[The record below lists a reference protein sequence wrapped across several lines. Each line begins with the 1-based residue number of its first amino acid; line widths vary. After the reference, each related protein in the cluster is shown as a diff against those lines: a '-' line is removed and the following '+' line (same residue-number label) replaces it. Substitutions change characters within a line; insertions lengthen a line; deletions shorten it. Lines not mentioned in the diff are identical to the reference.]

1 VPIATIQIVA
11 GREAERKR
19 QMIHAVART
28 IADTL
33 DAPIATVRVIVHEIP
48 PELWGSG
55 SETIAERRAAQTG
68 VKS

>member
-1 VPIATIQIVA
+1 
-11 GREAERKR
+11 
-19 QMIHAVART
+19 MIHAVART